1 VRAQEHARCAAH
13 GKRTCGEAGEVQSG
27 VLTCLAAIN
36 SAARTLASVTKAS
49 GVGTKIGGGSLSIGQ
64 SGGME
69 ALMMGRGLSSG
80 GGRPGRIGSTF
91 IDAQLEELRN
101 MQVGGA

>member
-1 VRAQEHARCAAH
+1 MHSRSKGDSSITPH
-13 GKRTCGEAGEVQSG
+13 S
-27 VLTCLAAIN
+27 LTPY

-49 GVGTKIGGGSLSIGQ
+49 GVGSKTGVGSLSLGQ

-69 ALMMGRGLSSG
+69 ALMTGRGDSG
-80 GGRPGRIGSTF
+80 GGGRRGRIGSTF